1 MANRILWVVAVAMAA
16 AALVAGCVSVKVP
29 EGPYVV
35 AGDSPTEPPAEDR
48 ERVGDMDKAALEEE
62 VLHLAAENDELR
74 QEIGKLKREIEQL
87 KKQKD
92 REIEQLKKE
101 KERLEDRIDDLE
113 DR

>member
-1 MANRILWVVAVAMAA
+1 MANRILWVVAVMMAA

-62 VLHLAAENDELR
+62 VLRLAAENDELR
-74 QEIGKLKREIEQL
+74 QEIGKLKREIKQL
-87 KKQKD
+87 NEKKD
-92 REIEQLKKE
+92 
-101 KERLEDRIDDLE
+101 RLEDRIDDLE

>member
-1 MANRILWVVAVAMAA
+1 MANRILWVVAVVMAA

-35 AGDSPTEPPAEDR
+35 AGDSPTEPSAKDR

-62 VLHLAAENDELR
+62 VLRLADENDNLR
-74 QEIGKLKREIEQL
+74 QKVGQLEREI
-87 KKQKD
+87 K
-92 REIEQLKKE
+92 QLKKE
-101 KERLEDRIDDLE
+101 KDRLEDRIDDLE

>member
-35 AGDSPTEPPAEDR
+35 AGDSPTEPSAKDR

-62 VLHLAAENDELR
+62 VLRLAAENDELR
-74 QEIGKLKREIEQL
+74 QKIGKLKREIKQL
-87 KKQKD
+87 NEKKD
-92 REIEQLKKE
+92 
-101 KERLEDRIDDLE
+101 RLEDRIDDLE